1 MIFEW
6 LFIKIS
12 MLKIGDKKLINGW
25 AFYDWANSVYSL
37 VISTAVFPL
46 YYSAVTDGKTVFFI
60 GMKWGHPDSL
70 YSYALSFSFLVVAF
84 ISPILSG
91 IADYTGSKKKF
102 MKFFC
107 WMGGLSV
114 ASLYFFDGLDTVW
127 IGIIFTILASIG
139 FWASLVF
146 YNAYLPEVAH
156 QDQQD
161 RASAKGFIYGYTGSV
176 LLLILNLAMIMY
188 PGIFG
193 FDVSIDQAI
202 RINGTEVQ
210 IAEAI
215 KAAESTA
222 SSMASRISFV
232 LVGVWWIGFAQITFK
247 RLPNDVY
254 NKEPKEDYIW
264 RGFRELKVVAKEVVN
279 YPVLKRF
286 LISFFLLSIGV
297 QTIILM
303 AAIFGS
309 TELGLPT
316 MNLIL
321 TILLVQIVAIFGAF
335 VFSRLSEKWGNIKAL
350 KVTILIWMIVCFAAF
365 MLDKSQDNV
374 AYYFYG
380 LGVLLGFVQGAIQ
393 SLTRS
398 TYSKLLPETE
408 DHATYFSFYDVTEKI
423 AIVLG
428 TFVYGFLYEITDS
441 MQWSVLCLAIFFL
454 ASFIVLSTLKK
465 TKHVY

>member
-1 MIFEW
+1 MTTTNNLKF
-6 LFIKIS
+6 FN
-12 MLKIGDKKLINGW
+12 MLKKGDQKLINAW

-46 YYSAVTDGKTVFFI
+46 YYSAISKGKVVSFLW
-60 GMKWGHPDSL
+60 MEWDHPDSL

-107 WMGGLSV
+107 WLGALSV
-114 ASLYFFDGLDTVW
+114 MSLYFFEGVDTVW
-127 IGIIFTILASIG
+127 IGILFTILASIG

-156 QDQQD
+156 LEQQD
-161 RASAKGFIYGYTGSV
+161 RASAKGFMYGYFGSV
-176 LLLILNLAMIMY
+176 LLLILNLLMIQK
-188 PGIFG
+188 PDWFGI
-193 FDVSIDQAI
+193 
-202 RINGTEVQ
+202 
-210 IAEAI
+210 
-215 KAAESTA
+215 STG
-222 SSMASRISFV
+222 MASRISFV
-232 LVGVWWIGFAQITFK
+232 LVGLWWIGFAQITFR
-247 RLPNDVY
+247 RLPNDIFH
-254 NKEPKEDYIW
+254 KKPEKDYIW
-264 RGFRELKVVAKEVVN
+264 KGFRELKIVSKQLIN
-279 YPVLKRF
+279 YPTLKRF
-286 LISFFLLSIGV
+286 LISFFFLSIGV

-309 TELGLPT
+309 SELGLPA
-316 MNLIL
+316 MNLIV
-321 TILLVQIVAIFGAF
+321 TILLVQVVAIVGAF
-335 VFSRLSEKWGNIKAL
+335 VFSRLSEKLGNIRAL
-350 KVTILIWMIVCFAAF
+350 KIAITIWMLVCFTAF
-365 MLDKSQDNV
+365 LLDKNQVNV

-380 LGVLLGFVQGAIQ
+380 LGGLLGFVQGAIQ

-428 TFVYGFLYEITDS
+428 TFVYGLLYALTDS
-441 MQWSVLCLAIFFL
+441 MQWSVLCLAIFFVI
-454 ASFIVLSTLKK
+454 SFIILNTLKQ
-465 TKHVY
+465 TKFVK

>member
-1 MIFEW
+1 
-6 LFIKIS
+6 

-46 YYSAVTDGKTVFFI
+46 YYSAVTEGKTVSFLW
-60 GMKWGHPDSL
+60 MKWDHPDSL

-114 ASLYFFDGLDTVW
+114 SSLYFFDGVDTVW

-146 YNAYLPEVAH
+146 YNAYLPEVARP
-156 QDQQD
+156 DQQD

-176 LLLILNLAMIMY
+176 LLLILNLVMIQM
-188 PGIFG
+188 PDLFGI
-193 FDVSIDQAI
+193 
-202 RINGTEVQ
+202 T
-210 IAEAI
+210 
-215 KAAESTA
+215 TA
-222 SSMASRISFV
+222 MASRISFV
-232 LVGVWWIGFAQITFK
+232 LVGFWWIGFAQITFK
-247 RLPNDVY
+247 RLPNDIY
-254 NKEPKEDYIW
+254 NKKPKEDYIW
-264 RGFRELKVVAKEVVN
+264 RGFRELKIVAKEVTN
-279 YPVLKRF
+279 FPVLKRF

-309 TELGLPT
+309 SELGLPT
-316 MNLIL
+316 MNLIV
-321 TILLVQIVAIFGAF
+321 TILLVQIVAILGAF
-335 VFSRLSEKWGNIKAL
+335 VFSRISEKWGNIKAL
-350 KVTILIWMIVCFAAF
+350 KVTILIWMVVCFAAF
-365 MLDKSQDNV
+365 MLDKNQENV

-398 TYSKLLPETE
+398 TYSKLLPDTE

-428 TFVYGFLYEITDS
+428 TFVYGFLYDITDS

>member
-1 MIFEW
+1 
-6 LFIKIS
+6 

-46 YYSAVTDGKTVFFI
+46 YYSAVTDSKTVSFLW
-60 GMKWGHPDSL
+60 MKWDHPDSL

-107 WMGGLSV
+107 WIGGLSV
-114 ASLYFFDGLDTVW
+114 AGLYFFDGIDTVW

-146 YNAYLPEVAH
+146 YNAYLPEVARP
-156 QDQQD
+156 DQQD

-176 LLLILNLAMIMY
+176 LLLILNLVMIQM
-188 PGIFG
+188 PDLFGI
-193 FDVSIDQAI
+193 
-202 RINGTEVQ
+202 T
-210 IAEAI
+210 
-215 KAAESTA
+215 TA
-222 SSMASRISFV
+222 MASRISFV

-247 RLPNDVY
+247 RLPNDIY
-254 NKEPKEDYIW
+254 NKKPKEDYIW
-264 RGFRELKVVAKEVVN
+264 RGFRELKIVAKEVTN

-309 TELGLPT
+309 SELGLPT
-316 MNLIL
+316 MNLIV

-335 VFSRLSEKWGNIKAL
+335 VFSRISEKWGNIKAL
-350 KVTILIWMIVCFAAF
+350 KVTILIWMVVCFAAF
-365 MLDKSQDNV
+365 MLDKNQENV

-398 TYSKLLPETE
+398 TYSKLLPDTE

-465 TKHVY
+465 TKHVF

>member
-1 MIFEW
+1 MH
-6 LFIKIS
+6 KT
-12 MLKIGDKKLINGW
+12 GDKKLINGW

-46 YYSAVTDGKTVFFI
+46 YYSAVTEGKTVRFLGI
-60 GMKWGHPDSL
+60 EWEHPDSL

-114 ASLYFFDGLDTVW
+114 ATLYFFDGIDTVW
-127 IGIIFTILASIG
+127 IGILFTILASIG

-146 YNAYLPEVAH
+146 YNAYLPEVALPE
-156 QDQQD
+156 QQD
-161 RASAKGFIYGYTGSV
+161 RASAKGFIYGYIGSII
-176 LLLILNLAMIMY
+176 LLIINLIMIQK
-188 PGIFG
+188 PDWFGI
-193 FDVSIDQAI
+193 
-202 RINGTEVQ
+202 
-210 IAEAI
+210 
-215 KAAESTA
+215 TA
-222 SSMASRISFV
+222 GMASRVSFV
-232 LVGVWWIGFAQITFK
+232 MVGFWWIGFAQITFK
-247 RLPNDVY
+247 RLPDDIY
-254 NKEPKEDYIW
+254 NKQPDNDYIW
-264 RGFRELKVVAKEVVN
+264 KGFHELKVVAKEAMD
-279 YPVLKRF
+279 YPTLKKF

-309 TELGLPT
+309 TELGLPA
-316 MNLIL
+316 MNLIV
-321 TILLVQIVAIFGAF
+321 TILLVQIVAILGAF
-335 VFSRLSEKWGNIKAL
+335 MFSRFSEKWGNFTAL
-350 KVTILIWMIVCFAAF
+350 KVTIVTWMFVCFAAF
-365 MLDKSQDNV
+365 MLDKSQENV
-374 AYYFYG
+374 EYYFYG
-380 LGVLLGFVQGAIQ
+380 LGVMLGLVQGAIQ

-428 TFVYGFLYEITDS
+428 TAVYGALYAITDS

-454 ASFIVLSTLKK
+454 ASFIILTTLKK
-465 TKHVY
+465 TKHVE

>member
-1 MIFEW
+1 
-6 LFIKIS
+6 

-37 VISTAVFPL
+37 VISTAIFPL
-46 YYSAVTDGKTVFFI
+46 YYSAVTEGKTVTFL
-60 GMKWGHPDSL
+60 GVEWNHPDSL
-70 YSYALSFSFLVVAF
+70 YSYALSFSFLIVAL

-107 WMGGLSV
+107 WVGGLSV
-114 ASLYFFDGLDTVW
+114 ASLYFFDGIDTVW
-127 IGIIFTILASIG
+127 IGILFTILASIG

-156 QDQQD
+156 PEQQD
-161 RASAKGFIYGYTGSV
+161 RASAKGFIYGYAGSV
-176 LLLILNLAMIMY
+176 LLLILNLVMIQM
-188 PGIFG
+188 PDLFGI
-193 FDVSIDQAI
+193 
-202 RINGTEVQ
+202 T
-210 IAEAI
+210 
-215 KAAESTA
+215 TA
-222 SSMASRISFV
+222 MASRISFV
-232 LVGVWWIGFAQITFK
+232 LVGIWWIGFAQITFK
-247 RLPNDVY
+247 RLPNDIY
-254 NKEPKEDYIW
+254 NKKPEKDYIW
-264 RGFRELKVVAKEVVN
+264 KGFRELKIVLKEVKN
-279 YPVLKRF
+279 YPTLKRF

-316 MNLIL
+316 LSLII
-321 TILLVQIVAIFGAF
+321 TILLVQLVAIVGAF

-350 KVTILIWMIVCFAAF
+350 KVTITIWMFVCFAAF
-365 MLDKSQDNV
+365 MLDKNQENV

-380 LGVLLGFVQGAIQ
+380 LGILLGFVQGAIQ

-398 TYSKLLPETE
+398 TYSKLLPDTE

-428 TFVYGFLYEITDS
+428 TFVYGLLYAITDS

-454 ASFIVLSTLKK
+454 ASFIVLNTLKK
-465 TKHVY
+465 TKYVQ

>member
-1 MIFEW
+1 
-6 LFIKIS
+6 
-12 MLKIGDKKLINGW
+12 MLKIGDKKLISGW

-46 YYSAVTDGKTVFFI
+46 YYSAMTDGKIVSFLGFE
-60 GMKWGHPDSL
+60 WDHPDSL

-107 WMGGLSV
+107 WLGGLSV
-114 ASLYFFDGLDTVW
+114 ASLYFFDGIDTIW

-156 QDQQD
+156 PEQQD
-161 RASAKGFIYGYTGSV
+161 RTSAKGFIYGYAGSV
-176 LLLILNLAMIMY
+176 ILLLINLGMIMF
-188 PGIFG
+188 PGMFG
-193 FDVSIDQAI
+193 FDISIDQAI
-202 RINGTEVQ
+202 RTNGTELE
-210 IAEAI
+210 IAEAL
-215 KAAESTA
+215 KVSESAA
-222 SSMASRISFV
+222 SSMASRISFI
-232 LVGVWWIGFAQITFK
+232 LVGVWWISFAQITFK

-254 NKEPKEDYIW
+254 NKKPKEDYIW
-264 RGFRELKVVAKEVVN
+264 RGFKELKVVAKELMN
-279 YPVLKRF
+279 YPTLKRF
-286 LISFFLLSIGV
+286 LISFFLLSVGV

-309 TELGLPT
+309 SELGLPA

-321 TILLVQIVAIFGAF
+321 TILLVQIVAILGAF

-350 KVTILIWMIVCFAAF
+350 KVTICIWMLVCFTAF
-365 MLDKSQDNV
+365 LLDKNQENV
-374 AYYFYG
+374 DYYFYG
-380 LGVLLGFVQGAIQ
+380 LGIMLGFVQGAIQ

-398 TYSKLLPETE
+398 TYSKLLPVTE

-428 TFVYGFLYEITDS
+428 TFVYGLLFAITDS

-465 TKHVY
+465 TKHVQ